1 VTNEISAAVVDLPS
15 GAEAG
20 GEPPPLRCC
29 GAAARHPIAARAA
42 DPSRPDAGRTTRSN
56 VIGCPSSLQT
66 RGAVSDGGAALFDWG
81 SLNSYEDEILWR
93 MRAQGR
99 AWPRIAARI
108 EELRAIARDN
118 GTRTGNRN
126 ALRAYRRAR
135 LAAAVRKMMEAR

>member
-1 VTNEISAAVVDLPS
+1 MT
-15 GAEAG
+15 
-20 GEPPPLRCC
+20 
-29 GAAARHPIAARAA
+29 ARPEPIAAHAS
-42 DPSRPDAGRTTRSN
+42 DPSRPDAGRTTRSS

-66 RGAVSDGGAALFDWG
+66 RGAVSDGSAALFDWG

-93 MRAQGR
+93 MRARGR
-99 AWPRIAARI
+99 PWPRIAARI

-126 ALRAYRRAR
+126 ALRAYRRTR